1 MSGNT
6 GLYYRWKICGKDWD
20 SMVVQWLGPSAFTS
34 GAQVQSLVEELRPCK
49 PCSQKKKKKSG
60 FYSVPLARAG
70 FQISGSKLPV
80 VEMCSLTLAGL
91 LMSVPPC
98 IVLESTKDLDCCSD
112 WAIRQ
117 NIKNKT
123 FKTEKTGNS
132 SSAVPFVQVLIPL

>member
-1 MSGNT
+1 MCSNT
-6 GLYYRWKICGKDWD
+6 GLYCRWKICGKDWNF
-20 SMVVQWLGPSAFTS
+20 MVVQWLGPSAFTS

-49 PCSQKKKKKSG
+49 LCSQNKKNG

-80 VEMCSLTLAGL
+80 VDMCSLALAGL

-123 FKTEKTGNS
+123 SKTEKTGNS
-132 SSAVPFVQVLIPL
+132 FSAVPFVQVLIPL